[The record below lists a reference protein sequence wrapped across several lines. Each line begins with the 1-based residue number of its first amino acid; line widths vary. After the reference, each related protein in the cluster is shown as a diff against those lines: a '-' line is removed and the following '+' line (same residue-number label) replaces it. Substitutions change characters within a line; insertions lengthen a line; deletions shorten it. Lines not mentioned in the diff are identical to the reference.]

1 MKTKSQVSFV
11 KTKMADRHLPQH
23 VKDVPISALLDRD
36 FPITTLMLC
45 EVNSEVR
52 TLYTFTISS
61 LKDVSTTWRTHSSPP
76 PALGCSQM
84 LSDVCG
90 QFNLQH
96 HLLWSSGYFG
106 YLAFTISGTI
116 YSLAL
121 GVKKGPGERGHGDT
135 GRREDRRDKQG
146 CATMK
151 SSSYY
156 CTALGSSP
164 QPQTSSCISCSHLSY
179 LTLYLV

>member
-84 LSDVCG
+84 LSDVFG
-90 QFNLQH
+90 QF
-96 HLLWSSGYFG
+96 SAPS
-106 YLAFTISGTI
+106 
-116 YSLAL
+116 
-121 GVKKGPGERGHGDT
+121 
-135 GRREDRRDKQG
+135 
-146 CATMK
+146 
-151 SSSYY
+151 
-156 CTALGSSP
+156 
-164 QPQTSSCISCSHLSY
+164 
-179 LTLYLV
+179 TLE